1 MSTVILNKE
10 FMVNI
15 AVPYDGAHYFDART
29 KLKSVKGRVDCLI
42 LVYALNLQGLEIL
55 IVRGTILVWM
65 ICLYHFKE

>member
-1 MSTVILNKE
+1 
-10 FMVNI
+10 MVNI

-29 KLKSVKGRVDCLI
+29 KLESVKGRVDCLI
-42 LVYALNLQGLEIL
+42 LAYALNLQGLEIL